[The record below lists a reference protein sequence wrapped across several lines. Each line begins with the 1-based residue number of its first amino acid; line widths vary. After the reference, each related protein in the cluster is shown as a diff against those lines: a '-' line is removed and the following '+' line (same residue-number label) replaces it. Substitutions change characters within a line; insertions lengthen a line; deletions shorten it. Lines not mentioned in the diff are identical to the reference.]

1 MVSIDDTI
9 GKIMGMLEIP
19 TLTARE
25 LDIAPLLIADATRSE
40 IARRLGIS
48 E

>member
-1 MVSIDDTI
+1 MVSIDDTN
-9 GKIMGMLEIP
+9 GKIMGKLEIP

-25 LDIAPLLIADATRSE
+25 LDIAPLLVANATRSE
-40 IARRLGIS
+40 IARHLGIS